1 MVLVVILKVV
11 LNEFELL
18 VSIFCTKR
26 HFCLI
31 SNMTIFR
38 WLTIS
43 RAKSHFYDTRRNMVT
58 EQVLI
63 AAYDLI
69 HYDWTNALIIQTI
82 Y

>member
-1 MVLVVILKVV
+1 MVLVVMLKVV

-18 VSIFCTKR
+18 ILIFCTKR

-43 RAKSHFYDTRRNMVT
+43 RAKHEFKIPNIRKRGRSGLKG
-58 EQVLI
+58 LI
-63 AAYDLI
+63 YMEYPFGFSLGRPDA
-69 HYDWTNALIIQTI
+69 HC
-82 Y
+82 